1 MGFKRLMRNRDFL
14 LVMALLLGL
23 FWGQGAKWTE
33 RTVIPVLGLVMT
45 LATMGVPGNI
55 FLPPG
60 KMVRPALWGIVL
72 NYCVLGSLILALSG
86 LFITDGDLRDGFVI
100 MSAVPPAVAV
110 IPFSVILNGNQSL
123 ALIGTIGCYLAALAI
138 TPLIA
143 YLFLGGAFSNP
154 VKIMTIMM
162 ELILVPLVLSR
173 ILIWTE
179 WVKKLE
185 PLRGPL
191 INWSFF
197 LIVYT
202 IIGLNRQLFFDRPGA
217 LVLPAGIALASTFL
231 LGWGIEK
238 IARWQGADSQ
248 TITTMVLLGTHKN
261 TGLAAGLAL
270 SLFSEKTAVPATIT
284 TIFMLVYMIRLS
296 VRQRGM
302 P

>member
-1 MGFKRLMRNRDFL
+1 MGFKRLVRNRDFL
-14 LVMALLLGL
+14 LVMALLLGI

-33 RTVIPVLGLVMT
+33 RTVLPVLALVMT
-45 LATMGVPGNI
+45 LATMGVPGSI
-55 FLPPG
+55 FLSPG
-60 KMVRPALWGIVL
+60 RMVRPALWGIIL
-72 NYCVLGSLILALSG
+72 NYGVLGSLILALSG
-86 LFITDGDLRDGFVI
+86 LFIRDGDLWDGFVI

-110 IPFSVILNGNQSL
+110 IPFSVILNGNQSF
-123 ALIGTIGCYLAALAI
+123 ALIGTIGCYLAALGI

-143 YLFLGGAFSNP
+143 YLFLGEAFGNP
-154 VKIMTIMM
+154 VKIVTIMM

-173 ILIWTE
+173 ILIWTG
-179 WVKKLE
+179 WVEKLE

-231 LGWGIEK
+231 LGWAIEK
-238 IARWQGADSQ
+238 FGRWKGMDSQ

-270 SLFSEKTAVPATIT
+270 SLFSQKTAVPATIT

-296 VRQRGM
+296 IRRHSS
-302 P
+302 

>member
-1 MGFKRLMRNRDFL
+1 MGVKRLIRNRDFL
-14 LVMALLLGL
+14 LILALLLGL
-23 FWGQGAKWTE
+23 FWGQGAKATE
-33 RTVIPVLGLVMT
+33 KTVMPALAMVMT
-45 LATMGVPGNI
+45 LATMGVPGSI
-55 FLPPG
+55 FLSPG
-60 KMVRPALWGIVL
+60 NMVRPAFWGVAL
-72 NYCVLGSLILALSG
+72 NYGVLGCLILALSG
-86 LFITDGDLRDGFVI
+86 LFITDQDLWAGFVI
-100 MSAVPPAVAV
+100 MTAVPPAVAV

-123 ALIGTIGCYLAALAI
+123 ALIGTIGCYLAALGI

-143 YLFLGGAFSNP
+143 YLFLGGAFGNP
-154 VKIMTIMM
+154 VKIVTIMM

-173 ILIWTE
+173 ILIWTG
-179 WVKKLE
+179 WAKKLE

-238 IARWQGADSQ
+238 IGRWRGTDSQ
-248 TITTMVLLGTHKN
+248 TITTMVLLGTQKN